1 MKNLYD
7 VLVVGAGAS
16 GVMCAIRCKERG
28 CNVALVDANYFPC
41 KKLLVTGNGRC
52 NLTNLNIFD
61 ESYNRNISKFLN
73 RFSVDDAL
81 KFFNGIGLEYYADEE
96 GRVYPISNMA
106 KSVVDCLNYKISA
119 LQVPFFQQEK
129 ILKINKQEKIFKVIS
144 ENSEFCAKKLV
155 VAIGNVSEDIA
166 SSMNVKLNKFMP
178 SLVSL
183 KTAEK
188 TSALAGVRVSNVKV
202 TSKINEKLFSEFGE
216 VLFKDCGLS
225 GIVIFNLSAYYAR
238 SGSYNGNVSID
249 LMPKLSS
256 SELAEKI
263 KERIGKFEYIKDL
276 FTGMF
281 VGALASEIFSRCK
294 VDVNKKSSTLKVEQI
309 TELCDCI
316 KNLKFTLVGCFENNQ
331 VVSGGVDLECLDKNL
346 QSKHCEGLYF
356 CGEVCDVDGLCG
368 GYNLQWAWT
377 SGYIVGDSV

>member
-1 MKNLYD
+1 MKKLYD

-28 CNVALVDANYFPC
+28 RDVALVDANYFPS

-52 NLTNLNIFD
+52 NLTNLNLFD
-61 ESYNRNISKFLN
+61 ESYNRNISKFLS
-73 RFSVDDAL
+73 RFSVEETL

-96 GRVYPISNMA
+96 GRVYPNSNMA
-106 KSVVDCLNYKISA
+106 KSVVDCLNYKVGL
-119 LQVPFFQQEK
+119 LQIPFFHQEK
-129 ILKINKQEKIFKVIS
+129 ILKIFKEDKTFKVVS
-144 ENSEFCAKKLV
+144 ENNEFYAKKIV
-155 VAIGNVSEDIA
+155 VATGNFSEDIT
-166 SSMNVKLNKFMP
+166 SSLNVKLNNFKP

-188 TSALAGVRVSNVKV
+188 TSSLSGIRVSNVKV
-202 TSKINEKLFSEFGE
+202 TSKINEKYFSEVGE

-225 GIVIFNLSAYYAR
+225 GIVIFNLSAYFAR
-238 SGSYNGNVSID
+238 SGSYDGCVSID
-249 LMPKLSS
+249 LMPKVSS
-256 SELAEKI
+256 SELVEKI
-263 KERIGKFEYIKDL
+263 KERIGKFEYVKDL

-294 VDVNKKSSTLKVEQI
+294 LDANKKTSTLKVEQI
-309 TELCDCI
+309 TDICDCI
-316 KNLKFTLVGCFENNQ
+316 KNLKFTIVGSFDNNQ
-331 VVSGGVDLECLDKNL
+331 VVSGGVDLECLDNNL

-377 SGYIVGDSV
+377 SGYIVGESV